1 MENMVE
7 HPTGLAI
14 DKIHGPNHQFVDPF
28 SDRPIAKSLPSQI
41 EKMEAD
47 YQDNKE
53 TNIHRTLVLRVFA
66 IGFDVLNVHRKN
78 LGAKLHN

>member
-1 MENMVE
+1 MVE

-14 DKIHGPNHQFVDPF
+14 YKIHGPNHKFVDPF
-28 SDRPIAKSLPSQI
+28 SDRPIAKGLPSQI

-47 YQDNKE
+47 YQENKE
-53 TNIHRTLVLRVFA
+53 TDIHRALVLRVFA
-66 IGFDVLNVHRKN
+66 IGFDVLDVHRKN